1 MIAIYTLLCISFLV
15 YSAMLYLQP
24 QHKSYPD
31 DITMHGKL
39 IYQKYNCQ
47 SCHQI
52 YGLGGYLGPD
62 LTNVISAEGKGE
74 NLVRIMVSEGVR
86 QMPSFELDQDEMDAL
101 IAFLKNVDSSGVSD
115 PRQLI
120 IQKDGMIAQP

>member
-1 MIAIYTLLCISFLV
+1 
-15 YSAMLYLQP
+15 MLYLQP
-24 QHKSYPD
+24 NHKPLPD
-31 DITMHGKL
+31 DITMRGKL